1 MLGLFVLFFF
11 LIYAFS
17 NPDLYLPP
25 DTPIGSVNPK
35 KLFNI
40 YKKRHARQKERLVKQ
55 QVADLYEY
63 RKLFSIERNDD
74 NFLKPTS
81 TACELISGSDFLK
94 NESESISQLL
104 SDIPSYAAENHAIK
118 TQRFKPDQTEKHKQE
133 YLEILTVSF
142 DLLNS
147 P

>member
-1 MLGLFVLFFF
+1 M
-11 LIYAFS
+11 
-17 NPDLYLPP
+17 
-25 DTPIGSVNPK
+25 
-35 KLFNI
+35 
-40 YKKRHARQKERLVKQ
+40 KQ